1 MKLTLKEKRL
11 SHIQFQR
18 NLLAGLSMCLL
29 TVTVLQTTLLFFKT
43 EKTIINPPE
52 LKQSYWVEGNT
63 FSPAYLE
70 EMALYFSH
78 LLLDV
83 SAANVLYQG
92 DVLLRYVA
100 SNEYGHFKAKL
111 LEEQKRLKAENVSLN
126 FNPVDCVVVPGQ
138 MTVDV
143 NGDLHT
149 FVSDKKI
156 SQHRETY
163 RVVFTGK
170 AGRLFLKSF
179 QLIKTAHPEENKNDA
194 TS

>member
-1 MKLTLKEKRL
+1 M
-11 SHIQFQR
+11 
-18 NLLAGLSMCLL
+18 
-29 TVTVLQTTLLFFKT
+29 
-43 EKTIINPPE
+43 
-52 LKQSYWVEGNT
+52 
-63 FSPAYLE
+63 
-70 EMALYFSH
+70 
-78 LLLDV
+78 
-83 SAANVLYQG
+83 
-92 DVLLRYVA
+92 RYVA